1 MFERSV
7 MAQEERLAA
16 ARAALGEVQA
26 RIGTAREGGERA
38 SLPLAASVAE
48 LLPGGLRRG
57 TVLSVSGS
65 TSLVLALA
73 GEASREGSWVAVV
86 GMPHVGLVAAT
97 RRGVD
102 LARLAL
108 VPHPGAQAAT
118 AAAAC
123 IDGMDL
129 VILGPRLALSDA
141 DRRRLAA
148 RARERGSV
156 LLSVGVAGIAWPG
169 ARIEM
174 VVSPRSGAG
183 SARGTGGCEIARWW
197 SRCGSAVAPCV
208 ACRCCLMAS
217 AGYGGPGCGVLD
229 LPTAPCSRM
238 RSPDA
243 APHRLS

>member
-1 MFERSV
+1 MFERSAT
-7 MAQEERLAA
+7 AQEERLAA

-26 RIGTAREGGERA
+26 RIGAAREGGERA
-38 SLPLAASVAE
+38 PLPLAASVAE

-73 GEASREGSWVAVV
+73 GEASREGSWVAIV
-86 GMPHVGLVAAT
+86 GMPHVGLVAAA

-156 LLSVGVAGIAWPG
+156 LLSAGVAGVAWPG

-174 VVSPRSGAG
+174 AVEFAQWSGLGAG
-183 SARGTGGCEIARWW
+183 DGRLRDREVVV
-197 SRCGSAVAPCV
+197 AV
-208 ACRCCLMAS
+208 RER
-217 AGYGGPGCGVLD
+217 GGPVRRVPVLLDGERGVWRPGVRGAGLAD
-229 LPTAPCSRM
+229 GAVLA
-238 RSPDA
+238 DEVA
-243 APHRLS
+243 

>member
-1 MFERSV
+1 MFERSAT
-7 MAQEERLAA
+7 AQEERLAA

-26 RIGTAREGGERA
+26 RMGASREGGERA
-38 SLPLAASVAE
+38 PLPLAASVAE

-73 GEASREGSWVAVV
+73 GEASREGSWVAIV
-86 GMPHVGLVAAT
+86 GMPHVGLVAAA

-118 AAAAC
+118 AIAAC

-129 VILGPRLALSDA
+129 VILGDRLALSDA
-141 DRRRLAA
+141 ERRRLAA

-156 LLSVGVAGIAWPG
+156 LLSAATWPG

-174 VVSPRSGAG
+174 LVESSQWSGLGAG
-183 SARGTGGCEIARWW
+183 DGRLRD
-197 SRCGSAVAPCV
+197 RQVVVAV
-208 ACRCCLMAS
+208 RER
-217 AGYGGPGCGVLD
+217 GGPARRVAVMLDGERGVWR
-229 LPTAPCSRM
+229 PGVRAPVLA
-238 RSPDA
+238 DEVA
-243 APHRLS
+243 